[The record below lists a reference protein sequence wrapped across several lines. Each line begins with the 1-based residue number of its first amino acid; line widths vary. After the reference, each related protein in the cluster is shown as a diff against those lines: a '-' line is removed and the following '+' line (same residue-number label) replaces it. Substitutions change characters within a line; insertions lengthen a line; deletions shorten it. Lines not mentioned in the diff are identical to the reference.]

1 MGFFGKKKEV
11 ETEKN
16 NESILKEELETE
28 VEGLQNEFRAKQE
41 EITKITEKIQTV
53 KEEYDT
59 TVTNLMAIKKEFNQK
74 KMELDIVQREHRET
88 REKIKNAQQIKDTK
102 TIDEFNKTENNF
114 KKIKEELDKITK
126 EHKQMKEEITKGQT
140 TLHGIRKQQVEVGKE
155 LDEANSRLYN
165 AKQELDEKE
174 NFQDTSILTP
184 KERKEITG
192 NNPTEKKE
200 ITGNNPTEKN
210 NASVIEAASIVV
222 GSLKSKLSTTQ
233 KELEE
238 IQGLL
243 EEERKAH
250 KKTRQELIKI
260 KSSAN

>member
-1 MGFFGKKKEV
+1 MGFFGKKKEA
-11 ETEKN
+11 EIEEN
-16 NESILKEELETE
+16 NESVLKEELETE
-28 VEGLQNEFRAKQE
+28 VESLQNEFRVKQE
-41 EITKITEKIQTV
+41 EIIKITEKIQTV

-59 TVTNLMAIKKEFNQK
+59 TVTNLMLIKKEFNQK

-126 EHKQMKEEITKGQT
+126 EHKQMKDEIVKGQT
-140 TLHGIRKQQVEVGKE
+140 TLHGIRKQQIEVGKE

-165 AKQELDEKE
+165 SKQELDKKD

-184 KERKEITG
+184 KEEKEIKG
-192 NNPTEKKE
+192 NSP
-200 ITGNNPTEKN
+200 IEKN

-222 GSLKSKLSTTQ
+222 GSLKSKLNTTQ

-243 EEERKAH
+243 EEEREAH

-260 KSSAN
+260 KSSTN

>member
-11 ETEKN
+11 KVEEN
-16 NESILKEELETE
+16 NESVLKEELETE
-28 VEGLQNEFRAKQE
+28 VEGLQNEFRIKQE
-41 EITKITEKIQTV
+41 EITEITEKIQTV

-126 EHKQMKEEITKGQT
+126 ERKQMQEEIVKGQR
-140 TLHGIRKQQVEVGKE
+140 TLQGIRKQQIEVGKE

-174 NFQDTSILTP
+174 NFQDTSVLTP
-184 KERKEITG
+184 KEEKEITG
-192 NNPTEKKE
+192 NNPV
-200 ITGNNPTEKN
+200 EKN

-250 KKTRQELIKI
+250 KKTRQELMKI
-260 KSSAN
+260 KSSSN

>member
-11 ETEKN
+11 KIEEN
-16 NESILKEELETE
+16 NESVLKEELETE
-28 VEGLQNEFRAKQE
+28 VESLQNEFRVKQE
-41 EITKITEKIQTV
+41 EIIKITEKIQTV

-59 TVTNLMAIKKEFNQK
+59 TVTNLMLIKKEFNQK

-126 EHKQMKEEITKGQT
+126 EHKQMKDEIVKGQT

-165 AKQELDEKE
+165 SKQELDKKD

-184 KERKEITG
+184 KEEKEIKG
-192 NNPTEKKE
+192 NSP
-200 ITGNNPTEKN
+200 IEKN

-222 GSLKSKLSTTQ
+222 GSLKSKLNTTQ

-243 EEERKAH
+243 EEEREAH

-260 KSSAN
+260 KSSTN

>member
-1 MGFFGKKKEV
+1 MGFFGKKKEA
-11 ETEKN
+11 EIEEN
-16 NESILKEELETE
+16 NESVLKEELETE
-28 VEGLQNEFRAKQE
+28 VESLQNEFRVKQE

-59 TVTNLMAIKKEFNQK
+59 TVTNLMLIKKEFNQK

-126 EHKQMKEEITKGQT
+126 EHKQMKEEIVKGQT

-165 AKQELDEKE
+165 SKQELDKKD

-184 KERKEITG
+184 KEEREIKG
-192 NNPTEKKE
+192 NSP
-200 ITGNNPTEKN
+200 IEKN

-222 GSLKSKLSTTQ
+222 GSLKSKLNTTQ

-243 EEERKAH
+243 EEEREAH

-260 KSSAN
+260 KASTN

>member
-11 ETEKN
+11 EIEEN

-28 VEGLQNEFRAKQE
+28 VEGLQNEFRIKQE

-59 TVTNLMAIKKEFNQK
+59 TVTNLMLIKKEFNQK

-184 KERKEITG
+184 KEEKEIIR
-192 NNPTEKKE
+192 KSD
-200 ITGNNPTEKN
+200 PTEKN

-243 EEERKAH
+243 EEEREAH

>member
-11 ETEKN
+11 EIEEN

-28 VEGLQNEFRAKQE
+28 VEGLQNEFRVKQE

-59 TVTNLMAIKKEFNQK
+59 TVTNLMLIKKEFNQK

-126 EHKQMKEEITKGQT
+126 EHNQMKEEIVKGQT

-174 NFQDTSILTP
+174 NFQDTSIFTP
-184 KERKEITG
+184 KERKEIIR
-192 NNPTEKKE
+192 NSS
-200 ITGNNPTEKN
+200 TEKN

-238 IQGLL
+238 IQGRL
-243 EEERKAH
+243 EEEREAH
-250 KKTRQELIKI
+250 KKTRQELVKI
-260 KSSAN
+260 KSSSN